1 MLAMMSTALLP
12 VVILM
17 FLGWLGGKKGYF
29 KREDV
34 SVLAAFVTRYAL
46 PFSLFLGALR
56 TPPQKLQNLPFLW
69 CMLFGFVG
77 TYVLA
82 LLLGRFVFRN
92 DLKTSTMQA
101 LVCTFPDMAYF
112 GAPIL
117 AAVCGPEGFIAVLVG
132 NLITSLVIL
141 PLTLVL
147 TNWSEGAAAHDSNV
161 TRTLLTSLRNTVTN
175 QMVWLP
181 VLGVILS
188 WNGISLPAP
197 LHESARLLGHAAG
210 GVSLLT
216 LGLMFFGERPKF
228 SADVGCNVLLKNF
241 LQPVLMWVGVMLFQ
255 VDADFARQALIVGAV
270 PTAIAASML
279 AVRHGTYSAQ
289 ASDTVV
295 VGTVLALFGQAGL
308 IALIV

>member
-1 MLAMMSTALLP
+1 MFEMMGTALLP

-17 FLGWLGGKKGYF
+17 GLGWLGGRKGYF
-29 KREDV
+29 ARADV

-56 TPPQKLQNLPFLW
+56 TPPHKLGNLPFLW
-69 CMLFGFVG
+69 CMLFGFLG
-77 TYVLA
+77 TYAIA
-82 LLLGRFVFRN
+82 LLLGRFVFRH

-117 AAVCGPEGFIAVLVG
+117 AQVCGPEGFIAVLVG

-147 TNWSEGAAAHDSNV
+147 TSWSDGERAGGGAWK
-161 TRTLLTSLRNTVTN
+161 TLRGSLWSTATN

-181 VLGVILS
+181 VLGVALS
-188 WNGISLPAP
+188 WSGVSLWAP
-197 LHESARLLGHAAG
+197 LKESAELLGHAAG
-210 GVSLLT
+210 GVSLLA
-216 LGLMFFGERPKF
+216 LGLMFHGERPALN
-228 SADVGCNVLLKNF
+228 ADVGCNVALKNF
-241 LQPVLMWVGVMLFQ
+241 LQPLLMWAGIALFGV
-255 VDADFARQALIVGAV
+255 DHEFARQALIVGAV

-279 AVRHGTYSAQ
+279 AVRYDSYAAA
-289 ASDTVV
+289 ASDSVV
-295 VGTVLALFGQAGL
+295 VGTVVALAGQAGL
-308 IALIV
+308 IALIA